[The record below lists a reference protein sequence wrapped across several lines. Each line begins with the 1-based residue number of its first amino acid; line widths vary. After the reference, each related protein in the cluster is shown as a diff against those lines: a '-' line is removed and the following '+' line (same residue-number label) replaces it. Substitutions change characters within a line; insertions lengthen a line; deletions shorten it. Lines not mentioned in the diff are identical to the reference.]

1 MTESQ
6 LQARDE
12 VEKSLQAIR
21 EIVELRDSP
30 AFQAYRVKIE
40 RKAEEMSKA
49 VLEGSIPPE
58 EREAIRLQRV
68 GLLSGLRMLDSDMD
82 GHLSILRS
90 HGVEV

>member
-1 MTESQ
+1 MTEYQ

-40 RKAEEMSKA
+40 RKADEMSKI
-49 VLEGSIPPE
+49 VLEGGVTPE
-58 EREAIRLQRV
+58 QREATRLQRV
-68 GLLSGLRMLDSDMD
+68 GLLFGLRMLDSDMD
-82 GHLSILRS
+82 GHLSILLS